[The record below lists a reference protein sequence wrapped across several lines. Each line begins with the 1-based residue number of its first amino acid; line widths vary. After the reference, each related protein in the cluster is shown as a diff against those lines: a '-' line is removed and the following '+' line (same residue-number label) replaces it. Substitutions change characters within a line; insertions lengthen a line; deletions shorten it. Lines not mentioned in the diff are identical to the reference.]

1 MRYNSYGLLTAMG
14 VWRRVPM
21 TDFPLLSNIH
31 KAIKCIKGKYIMEKS
46 SSCHQNLARD
56 LNVTFKCLCDTVQ
69 NTSELL
75 LKIPECLNRNG
86 IISPE
91 IASR

>member
-1 MRYNSYGLLTAMG
+1 
-14 VWRRVPM
+14 
-21 TDFPLLSNIH
+21 
-31 KAIKCIKGKYIMEKS
+31 MEKS

-86 IISPE
+86 TISPE

>member
-1 MRYNSYGLLTAMG
+1 
-14 VWRRVPM
+14 
-21 TDFPLLSNIH
+21 
-31 KAIKCIKGKYIMEKS
+31 MEKS
-46 SSCHQNLARD
+46 PSHHQNLAKD

-75 LKIPECLNRNG
+75 IQIPECLNRNG

-91 IASR
+91 VASRYVLMWYTHCDNVTFHFLVNTRARCAM